1 MEVDT
6 ELSSDALIRRKRPY
20 EGLVIFNSDS
30 DTETEMRMAA
40 KSKPAIRGKTAK
52 GRGSGLARAKAELK
66 AKANEARE
74 EAFERSLRSRAF
86 RKEPPQAVLD
96 SEESSSSDVH
106 TKDPTKMGAEELR
119 AQAGRSAALILE
131 VAQKSSNLKGG
142 FGKKLKESAAAL
154 QAIVDALA
162 SRTEAEETRKLRADN
177 GRLRKEVDSLKAE
190 VKAHRRD
197 FAEMRSKVAVVS
209 EASTS
214 SAQDAMAVENIKAS
228 IISSIGVMINARFAE
243 LEERLPPAK
252 IQRPPLAADKRRES
266 AQQIAV
272 SRAQAVNSA
281 PPLTS
286 APLPKRVPPAAPPAP
301 VAGCSSASLESET
314 IPPQVVQEMSWSTVV
329 KKGKKGKQAHS
340 PAGTNATVA
349 NTVLKTPQ
357 AAKPKLTAPRTAAV
371 VVTLQPEAEQKGV
384 TYAQVLERAEQGIK
398 LQELGINGGLKVR
411 RSATG
416 ARVLE
421 LPRAQLNQAEKLA
434 DKLRTV
440 LDGVASVVHPVKKVD
455 IKVTGLD
462 DSVTKDKIIAA
473 VAREGHCAI
482 EDLRC
487 GEIARGPG
495 YMGMV
500 RVTCPIAAAKKLS
513 DAGRLL
519 VGWSS
524 ARVCVLEQRP
534 LRCYKCM
541 GLGHTRIL
549 CPFNADRGSLCFRCG
564 VEGHKS
570 AECTGK
576 LRCAVC
582 AEAGKPSGHV
592 MGSKECNPPITKGKV
607 VLATQTTNN
616 VGRRQAEEE
625 ASMAEW
631 GIDLAV
637 ACEPYY
643 VPPLTHWVGDVDG
656 TVAVL
661 ARSGTG
667 PPLSLIERG
676 SGYVVVGW
684 GKYVIVGTYF
694 SPNRSLAEFETYL
707 GFVRAA
713 VARQSP
719 KPTLVL
725 AVGFHRKEGG
735 RKRRGT
741 GGPYAQ
747 FTQED
752 L

>member
-86 RKEPPQAVLD
+86 RKEPPQDGVLD

-142 FGKKLKESAAAL
+142 FGKKLRESAAAL

-421 LPRAQLNQAEKLA
+421 LPRAQSNQAEKLA

-482 EDLRC
+482 EELRC
-487 GEIARGPG
+487 GEL
-495 YMGMV
+495 
-500 RVTCPIAAAKKLS
+500 RVAAAKKLS

-582 AEAGKPSGHV
+582 VEAGKPSGHV

-625 ASMAEW
+625 AAMGRGRPRGSPREEW
-631 GIDLAV
+631 N
-637 ACEPYY
+637 
-643 VPPLTHWVGDVDG
+643 
-656 TVAVL
+656 
-661 ARSGTG
+661 G